1 MFQPLISE
9 TPQKI
14 LEDACADEDE
24 VNTLS
29 ALVLAEKAFAQVLGT
44 FERMPDIVRTG
55 EGTEEPV
62 KTESFQDDL
71 SEIFEVFQKLG
82 ISLQESD
89 PISSENCLREI
100 RTSFPLSDFKEDME
114 YLERQIKDYN
124 FDGARETIKELK
136 NKVQIR
142 IYDESESMRE

>member
-100 RTSFPLSDFKEDME
+100 RTGFPLKEDMK

-124 FDGARETIKELK
+124 FDGARKPSK
-136 NKVQIR
+136 
-142 IYDESESMRE
+142 S